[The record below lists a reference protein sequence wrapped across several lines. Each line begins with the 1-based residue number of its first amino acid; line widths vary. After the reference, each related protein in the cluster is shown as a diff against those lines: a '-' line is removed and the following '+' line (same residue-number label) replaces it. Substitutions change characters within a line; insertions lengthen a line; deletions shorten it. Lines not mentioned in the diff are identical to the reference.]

1 MGQDGAARAPRGGA
15 GRAIGLLAGVAL
27 LLLVVIGVVVLRP
40 GVTGP
45 GTTPT
50 VVAQVLPVTATLPV
64 ADTATVGPT
73 AVVALATLVEGSTAT
88 VVALP
93 SAPTGVTVAPTDVA
107 GNTADFSPDAT
118 LAALRGLV
126 APGRDLYTL
135 TGQVKLHLSTPIT
148 RTLDTPPR
156 AWQMGDQTVFQVG
169 DTAAG
174 SYYPVTATLRLVTAH
189 VYWWTDDAGEIDVA
203 ALRTSADHFES
214 RVYPGD
220 TTTFGQPAATGA
232 DRDPHI
238 NVLNTQISGAA
249 GYFSAADMY
258 TQLVNPYS
266 NARKMIYAGLDPGGT
281 RYEALLAHEFQHM
294 IHWNVHPNQNVWI
307 NEGMAELAMKINGYD
322 TGGPES
328 VFMSAP
334 DVQLNDWATPPDAA
348 VPHYGAAYLF
358 MNYLY
363 GRYGADLIRGI
374 LQAPGA
380 DTEAVD
386 QAFAAQGKPD
396 TFESVFSDW
405 IVANWVDKVTTAP
418 RYSYP
423 KFQVSVQARA
433 TLTPGAAV
441 YSGTLHQQ
449 AADYLVVP
457 GTRAT
462 GGLTVTFDGDA
473 TVPLIPVAAHSGRA
487 LWWSGRGDVAA
498 PALTRDLDLRAVKTA
513 TLTYAAWYDVEDGYD
528 YGYVELSSDSGQT
541 WSTLAAPGTTA
552 ANPNGNNLGHGYTGH
567 SGGGSDTS
575 AWVQEQVDLSPYAG
589 KAVQVRFQ
597 YVTDDG
603 YNADGFAIDDIAVPE
618 IGYRDDAETPGAGGW
633 QAQGWVHVT
642 PTLPERFIVQIIT
655 YAANGTPSVT
665 AMPLDA
671 ANHGSLTFPAT
682 SGRAVLVVAP
692 LAPQTTQVGH
702 YRVAVRLP

>member
-1 MGQDGAARAPRGGA
+1 MGQEAAARSPRRGS
-15 GRAIGLLAGVAL
+15 GRVIGLLAGLALAL
-27 LLLVVIGVVVLRP
+27 LGVLGVLLLRP
-40 GVTGP
+40 GATAVVA
-45 GTTPT
+45 TPT
-50 VVAQVLPVTATLPV
+50 VPVAQVLPATATLPV
-64 ADTATVGPT
+64 IVAT
-73 AVVALATLVEGSTAT
+73 
-88 VVALP
+88 
-93 SAPTGVTVAPTDVA
+93 VTVAPTVA
-107 GNTADFSPDAT
+107 GPTVVVATPAVDGTTTSAGPIPAATVDRLPVTPPIATVTAGGSTAGDFSPDAT

-156 AWQMGDQTVFQVG
+156 AWQMGDQAVFQVG
-169 DTAAG
+169 DTANG

-189 VYWWTDDAGEIDVA
+189 VYWWTDDAGGIDAA

-220 TTTFGQPAATGA
+220 TTTFGLPPTAGA
-232 DRDPHI
+232 DGDPHI

-334 DVQLNDWATPPDAA
+334 DVQLNNWATPPNAA

-396 TFESVFSDW
+396 TFASVFGDW
-405 IVANWVDKVTTAP
+405 VVANWLDKVTTDP

-423 KFQVSVQARA
+423 KLQVSVQARA

-441 YSGTLHQQ
+441 YNGTLHQQ

-457 GTRAT
+457 GPQAA
-462 GGLTVTFDGDA
+462 GGLTVTFDGDP
-473 TVPLIPVAAHSGRA
+473 TVPLIPV
-487 LWWSGRGDVAA
+487 
-498 PALTRDLDLRAVKTA
+498 
-513 TLTYAAWYDVEDGYD
+513 
-528 YGYVELSSDSGQT
+528 
-541 WSTLAAPGTTA
+541 
-552 ANPNGNNLGHGYTGH
+552 
-567 SGGGSDTS
+567 
-575 AWVQEQVDLSPYAG
+575 
-589 KAVQVRFQ
+589 
-597 YVTDDG
+597 
-603 YNADGFAIDDIAVPE
+603 
-618 IGYRDDAETPGAGGW
+618 
-633 QAQGWVHVT
+633 
-642 PTLPERFIVQIIT
+642 
-655 YAANGTPSVT
+655 
-665 AMPLDA
+665 
-671 ANHGSLTFPAT
+671 
-682 SGRAVLVVAP
+682 
-692 LAPQTTQVGH
+692 
-702 YRVAVRLP
+702 